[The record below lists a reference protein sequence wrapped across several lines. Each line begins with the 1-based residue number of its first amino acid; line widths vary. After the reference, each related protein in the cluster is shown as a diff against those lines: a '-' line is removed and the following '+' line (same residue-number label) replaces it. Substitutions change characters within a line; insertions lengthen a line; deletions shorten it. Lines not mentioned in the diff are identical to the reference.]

1 MLCPSWGES
10 KAKKLAAV
18 VELADAEDSEA
29 DVSPDIHDREFL
41 RRRLRLPYFP
51 TRGAL
56 MADYIYVDNS
66 NVFIEG
72 KRVSAVAK
80 GIAMNVY
87 DAMNNRILDYDYKMS
102 FGRLHE
108 FVAGQDES
116 KIARAV
122 LFGSR
127 PPPNDSIWKYAERA
141 GFELVLEDRNVE
153 NKEKKIDTG
162 IVSAMVKD
170 AYKKMNPASDV
181 IVLVAGD
188 SDFVPAVRDLVE
200 DKFQVEVV
208 FWDHVSKEL
217 RDICTRFISLNPHL
231 DYLALK

>member
-1 MLCPSWGES
+1 
-10 KAKKLAAV
+10 
-18 VELADAEDSEA
+18 
-29 DVSPDIHDREFL
+29 
-41 RRRLRLPYFP
+41 
-51 TRGAL
+51 

-80 GIAMNVY
+80 GLAMNVY
-87 DAMNNRILDYDYKMS
+87 DAMNNGILDYGYQIS

-108 FVAGQDES
+108 FVAGQDKS
-116 KIARAV
+116 QIARAV

-127 PPPNDSIWKYAERA
+127 PPPNDSIWKYAKQA
-141 GFELVLEDRNVE
+141 GFELVLEDRNIA

-170 AYKKMNPASDV
+170 AYKKMNPASDT

-188 SDFVPAVRDLVE
+188 GDFVPPVRDLVE
-200 DKFQVEVV
+200 DGFQVEVI
-208 FWDHVSKEL
+208 FWDHASKEL
-217 RDICTRFISLNPHL
+217 REVCTRFISLNQHL
-231 DYLALK
+231 DYLALS

>member
-1 MLCPSWGES
+1 
-10 KAKKLAAV
+10 
-18 VELADAEDSEA
+18 
-29 DVSPDIHDREFL
+29 
-41 RRRLRLPYFP
+41 
-51 TRGAL
+51 
-56 MADYIYVDNS
+56 MADYVYVDNS

-80 GIAMNVY
+80 GLAMNVY
-87 DAMNNRILDYDYKMS
+87 DAMNNRIIDYDYKMS

-127 PPPNDSIWKYAERA
+127 PPPNDSVWKYAEQA
-141 GFELVLEDRNVE
+141 GFELVLEDRNVA

-162 IVSAMVKD
+162 IVSAMVRD
-170 AYKKMNPASDV
+170 AYKKMKAGSDA

-188 SDFVPAVRDLVE
+188 SDFVPPVRDLIE
-200 DKFQVEVV
+200 DGFKVEVV

-217 RDICTRFISLNPHL
+217 RDTCTRFISLNPHL

>member
-1 MLCPSWGES
+1 
-10 KAKKLAAV
+10 
-18 VELADAEDSEA
+18 
-29 DVSPDIHDREFL
+29 
-41 RRRLRLPYFP
+41 
-51 TRGAL
+51 

-72 KRVSAVAK
+72 KRTSAVAK
-80 GIAMNVY
+80 GLAMNVY
-87 DAMNNRILDYDYKMS
+87 DAMNNGILDYDYKMS

-108 FVAGQDES
+108 FVAGQDKS
-116 KIARAV
+116 QIARAV

-127 PPPNDSIWKYAERA
+127 PPPHDSIWKFAERA
-141 GFELVLEDRNVE
+141 GFELILEDRNVA

-170 AYKKMNPASDV
+170 AYKKMDAGSDT

-188 SDFVPAVRDLVE
+188 SDFVPAVRDLIE
-200 DKFQVEVV
+200 DKFKVEVV

-217 RDICTRFISLNPHL
+217 RETCTRFISLNPHL

>member
-1 MLCPSWGES
+1 
-10 KAKKLAAV
+10 
-18 VELADAEDSEA
+18 
-29 DVSPDIHDREFL
+29 
-41 RRRLRLPYFP
+41 
-51 TRGAL
+51 

-66 NVFIEG
+66 NVYIEG

-80 GIAMNVY
+80 GLAMNIY
-87 DAMNNRILDYDYKMS
+87 DAMNNRILDYAYTIS

-108 FVAGQDES
+108 FVAGNDAS

-127 PPPNDSIWKYAERA
+127 PPPDDSIWKYAERA
-141 GFELVLEDRNVE
+141 GFELVLEDRNVA

-162 IVSAMVKD
+162 IVSAMVRD
-170 AYKKMNPASDV
+170 AYKKMNAESDV

-188 SDFVPAVRDLVE
+188 SDFVPPVRDLIE
-200 DKFQVEVV
+200 DGFKVEVV

-217 RDICTRFISLNPHL
+217 KEISTRFISLNQHL
-231 DYLALK
+231 EYLALK